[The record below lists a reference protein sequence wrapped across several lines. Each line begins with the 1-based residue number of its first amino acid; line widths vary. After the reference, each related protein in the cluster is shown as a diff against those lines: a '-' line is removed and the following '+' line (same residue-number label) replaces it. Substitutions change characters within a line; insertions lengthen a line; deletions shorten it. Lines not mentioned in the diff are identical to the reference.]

1 MRIIEEACKDVSC
14 EDGGINSKKMW
25 QLKKRLKGIS
35 SEPPSAMVDAHGNL
49 VTTRAG
55 LEDLVIE
62 KYQERLKT
70 LDIKKG
76 LEVHQVQQEKLCEER
91 LEEARNNRTQ
101 EWTMLELECVLR
113 KLKNNKSRDPLGFA
127 NELFKINNIGSG
139 LKKAILKLM
148 NIIKAQQTVPE
159 SLKLCNVTSLY
170 KNKGSRKDFENYRG
184 IFRVTLLRS
193 ILDRLI
199 YNDEYPG
206 IEENMSDSNVGA
218 RSKRNI
224 KDNIFVVN
232 AITNSVVKRRLKGV
246 DIQIFDAYKCFDKLW
261 AKECFND
268 IFDNGFKN
276 DKLPLLFKE
285 NIGAKVA
292 IKTSNGITRRMDISE
307 VIMQG
312 TVWGSLFCTSTMDK
326 LGKEAYSMPEHL
338 YKYHGVPIPPLGM
351 VDDVLTVSNVENTL
365 IVNQMVN
372 NFMEHKKLKLSKE
385 KCFRIHIG
393 ADHDNCPPLM
403 VHEDTMKE
411 INKEKYLGDTVESTG
426 KLQAT
431 IDDRKTKGQG
441 IVANILSIINEIPFG
456 KHRITVGLK
465 LREAM
470 LINGMPFNSEAW
482 HGVTN
487 AQIASL
493 ESVDQALLRSMLKLP
508 RGTPNNFLYLET
520 GSLPIK
526 WMLAIR
532 RINYLKHIYTRNES
546 ELLRKVYNAQKENPT
561 NGDFVCLVEKDMK
574 KFGITHEQ
582 VAAGDV
588 SKKYLKEVVR
598 DVAFSQMKDVLSKST
613 KAKNIQYNTFEMQLY
628 LRSEVLSNDEVSV
641 LAGLRSNCIRGIK
654 TDFKRMHGKCL
665 HCPLNCKSEGP
676 LEEDT
681 QEHVLTCLKLA
692 PTELTLEAVHATIQ
706 EQEQITKT
714 FSRCMSMRTTQLEE
728 QGVFDRC
735 RCLPGASLDLSSTP
749 GAPATM

>member
-1 MRIIEEACKDVSC
+1 
-14 EDGGINSKKMW
+14 
-25 QLKKRLKGIS
+25 
-35 SEPPSAMVDAHGNL
+35 
-49 VTTRAG
+49 
-55 LEDLVIE
+55 
-62 KYQERLKT
+62 
-70 LDIKKG
+70 
-76 LEVHQVQQEKLCEER
+76 
-91 LEEARNNRTQ
+91 
-101 EWTMLELECVLR
+101 
-113 KLKNNKSRDPLGFA
+113 
-127 NELFKINNIGSG
+127 
-139 LKKAILKLM
+139 M
-148 NIIKAQQTVPE
+148 NIIKAQQKVPD

-184 IFRVTLLRS
+184 IFRVTILRS

-224 KDNIFVVN
+224 RDNIFVVN
-232 AITNSVVKRRLKGV
+232 AITNSIVKRRLKGV
-246 DIQIFDAYKCFDKLW
+246 DIQIYDAYKCFDKLW

-326 LGKEAYSMPEHL
+326 LGKEAYTMPEHL

-351 VDDVLTVSNVENTL
+351 VDDVLTVSSVENTL
-365 IVNQMVN
+365 KVNQLVN
-372 NFMEHKKLKLSKE
+372 KFMEHKKLKLSKE

-393 ADHDNCPPLM
+393 AGHDKCPPLM

-411 INKEKYLGDTVESTG
+411 TNREKYLGDNVDSTG

-441 IVANILSIINEIPFG
+441 IVANILSILNEIPFG

-470 LINGMPFNSEAW
+470 LINGMLFNSEAW

-487 AQIASL
+487 AQVAAL

-526 WMLAIR
+526 WILAIR
-532 RINYLKHIYTRNES
+532 RINYLKHIYKRNEN
-546 ELLRKVYNAQKENPT
+546 ELLRKVFNAQKDHPT
-561 NGDFVCLVEKDMK
+561 NGDFVWLVEKDMN

-588 SKKYLKEVVR
+588 SKKYLKEVAR
-598 DVAFSQMKDVLSKST
+598 AVAFSQMKDVLSKST
-613 KAKNIQYNTFEMQLY
+613 KAKNIQYKTFEMQMY
-628 LRSEVLSNDEVSV
+628 LKSEVLTNDEVSI

-654 TDFKRMHGKCL
+654 TDFKKMHGKCL

-681 QEHVLTCLKLA
+681 QDHVLVCSKLA
-692 PTELTLEAVHATIQ
+692 PTELTLEAVHNSIE
-706 EQEQITKT
+706 EQEQITKL
-714 FSRCMSMRTTQLEE
+714 FSTCMSMRTTQLEE
-728 QGVFDRC
+728 QVFARC
-735 RCLPGASLDLSSTP
+735 RCLPGASLDLSPTP
-749 GAPATM
+749 GASLDLGPTPGASPSVSLKLKALWEIMCNSSEESHSA